1 MKRPRIDDETDFA
14 AFRQGEDFANT
25 FMLYLAKKH
34 KNDCISVLEKTN
46 INNKI
51 IVSSL
56 RVKVKYIKHID
67 NDHSNYNSGMFI
79 DFANEIILIK
89 EALYNVLKNCLQ
101 NKNVR
106 HTLLLVHIIFHEA
119 KVNHTNILIF
129 DNKKKTVERF
139 EPHGWEVSQIM
150 FGKENDERINILL
163 TTYFEEFNYR
173 YIEPSTFCPTM
184 KAGPQ
189 ILSVLENKDKMQKG
203 FCQTWSLWY
212 ADFRLTYPDI
222 SINDVSTK
230 MTKLYKQNKQLLSNF
245 IINFAE
251 FVYNNQNNMQIPEC
265 TVNIMDQKMGGTKYK
280 KTLIKKK
287 LIRRKSIKRKSIKR
301 KSIKRKTKTK
311 VIYRAII

>member
-1 MKRPRIDDETDFA
+1 MKRPRTDETDFA
-14 AFRQGEDFANT
+14 AFRRGEDFANT

-46 INNKI
+46 INNEI

-56 RVKVKYIKHID
+56 HDEYIIHV
-67 NDHSNYNSGMFI
+67 NNHSNYNSGIFI

-106 HTLLLVHIIFHEA
+106 HTLLLVHIIFQDA

-129 DNKKKTVERF
+129 DNNKKTVERF

-163 TTYFEEFNYR
+163 KTYFQKFNYR
-173 YIEPSTFCPTM
+173 YIEPFTFCPTM

-189 ILSVLENKDKMQKG
+189 ILSFYENKDKMQQG

-222 SINDVSTK
+222 SINELSEK
-230 MTKLYKQNKQLLSNF
+230 MTKLYAQNKQLLSNF
-245 IINFAE
+245 ILQFVE
-251 FVYNNQNNMQIPEC
+251 FVYNNQQQDLQIPE
-265 TVNIMDQKMGGTKYK
+265 NLINLIDQKMGGTKYK
-280 KTLIKKK
+280 KTLIKK

-301 KSIKRKTKTK
+301 KSNKRKTKTK